1 MHPRER
7 VLNRARLHL
16 ERGELLPLDLL
27 VALDEL
33 GLSLVNFDHHP
44 PIDVTKEI
52 SSHDQ
57 EHLSSSYNPDWP
69 S

>member
-16 ERGELLPLDLL
+16 DRGEPLPLDLL

-44 PIDVTKEI
+44 PLDVNKEI
-52 SSHDQ
+52 SRHDQ
-57 EHLSSSYNPDWP
+57 EHLSSSYDTYWP

>member
-16 ERGELLPLDLL
+16 DKGEPLPLDLL

-44 PIDVTKEI
+44 PLDVNKEI
-52 SSHDQ
+52 SRYENQSR
-57 EHLSSSYNPDWP
+57 YNSNNSDW
-69 S
+69 